1 LVTGRSVTKSIS
13 QFNYQIQLPN
23 YQITRL
29 PNFMLLLALDTTT
42 CAGSVALVENDRIV
56 AERRGDPLRTHAER
70 LPRDVLSLLEEH
82 RLSPADVDLFAVAS
96 GPGSF
101 TGMRVGIATM
111 QGLAFVQGRRVAA
124 VSALE
129 AIAHSTTRDLTAGA
143 VIGVWMDARRHDVF
157 SALYR
162 LAAHPPFDPRR
173 LVELDGPAVGDP
185 VATLIRWGRIVDR
198 AAWFVGDGAARYGDV
213 LRSRHPDARIIDA
226 PLLAGTIGLMAVAR
240 SEAGGTL
247 APGDVRP
254 LYVRRPDAEVER
266 EKRDFL
272 PPRW

>member
-1 LVTGRSVTKSIS
+1 MRVLS
-13 QFNYQIQLPN
+13 
-23 YQITRL
+23 
-29 PNFMLLLALDTTT
+29 LDTTT
-42 CAGSVALVENDRIV
+42 CAGSVALVEDHRIL
-56 AERRGDPLRTHAER
+56 AERRGDPLRTHAGR
-70 LPRDVLSLLEEH
+70 LPRDVLSLLDEH
-82 RLSPADVDLFAVAS
+82 GLSPSDVDLFAVAS

-111 QGLAFVQGRRVAA
+111 QGLAFVQGRRIAA

-129 AIAHSTTRDLTAGA
+129 AIAQSTTRDLTAGT

-162 LAAHPPFDPRR
+162 LAAKPPFDPGR

-185 VATLIRWGRIVDR
+185 AATLIRWGRIVDR
-198 AAWFVGDGAARYGDV
+198 AALFVGDGAAQYGDV
-213 LRSRHPDARIIDA
+213 LRSCHPDARIIDA
-226 PLLAGTIGLMAVAR
+226 PRLAGTIGLMAVAS

-266 EKRDFL
+266 EKQESLSRRT
-272 PPRW
+272 PRTQR